1 MYVLAAGVIF
11 FGVFNRLLAFV
22 VHRLLARGP
31 LPLDAERS
39 AALAGKGTAPNSG
52 LITKLHNLFAKHVL
66 LPATFGY
73 RHIQP
78 WGWCTIPT
86 RLQSIL
92 VFVYFALNVVFC
104 GIDWRV
110 FPGNT

>member
-1 MYVLAAGVIF
+1 MYILAAGVVF
-11 FGVFNRLLAFV
+11 FGAFNRLMAFAV
-22 VHRLLARGP
+22 RRLLAKGP

-39 AALAGKGTAPNSG
+39 AALVGKGAAPNTG
-52 LITKLHNLFAKHVL
+52 LFSKMHNLWAKHVI

-78 WGWCTIPT
+78 LGWCTIPT

-92 VFVYFALNVVFC
+92 VFVYFALNFIFC
-104 GIDWRV
+104 AIDWRL